1 MLVPILSFF
10 LGCLI
15 IHLILMTFYLMDNKD
30 KDKDENEKEKEK
42 NSLKPDHTI
51 DNWTSAQP
59 PPPLS
64 SNVSP
69 NIVYP
74 SNCLCGRR
82 LGIDCANATCCND
95 YPNLYIYDD
104 FRRPAVYTHPHGF
117 EIGYRGP
124 RGPSGRYHEGPS
136 SRYHEGVSGHHKGV
150 SGHHA

>member
-136 SRYHEGVSGHHKGV
+136 SRYHEGVSGHH
-150 SGHHA
+150 A

>member
-1 MLVPILSFF
+1 
-10 LGCLI
+10 
-15 IHLILMTFYLMDNKD
+15 MTFYVMDNEKD
-30 KDKDENEKEKEK
+30 KEKEKEK
-42 NSLKPDHTI
+42 DILKSEHTI

-64 SNVSP
+64 SSVSP

-74 SNCLCGRR
+74 SNCSCGRR

-104 FRRPAVYTHPHGF
+104 FRRPAIYTHPHGV

-124 RGPSGRYHEGPS
+124 RGPIGHSRYHEGPTG
-136 SRYHEGVSGHHKGV
+136 RYHEGVSGHH
-150 SGHHA
+150 A